1 MTNNADL
8 YIGRM
13 VRELLK
19 DGGSVTI
26 EHDGL
31 TTEAVRFTYR
41 KRDWGG
47 RSCLAVRFMQMDED
61 RDPLGMADYDAE
73 RIIQVTR
80 ELRGR
85 YDRS

>member
-26 EHDGL
+26 EYDGL
-31 TTEAVRFTYR
+31 TTEAVLFSYR
-41 KRDWGG
+41 KTDWRG
-47 RSCLAVRFMQMDED
+47 RSCFAVRFMQMDED